1 MAQGTLAVRFGQMV
15 GVIAALS
22 VLFSFL
28 DRVYQPVREK
38 SANVTVDNATRAQ
51 AHSTGLDWVGQAI
64 DAWPWF
70 IVSLSVLG
78 FVTFAIFLS
87 RRP

>member
-1 MAQGTLAVRFGQMV
+1 MVRGTLALRFGQMV
-15 GVIAALS
+15 GAIAALS
-22 VLFSFL
+22 VLFGFL
-28 DRVYQPVREK
+28 DRVYTPVRDK
-38 SANVTVDNATRAQ
+38 SANVTIDNATRAQ
-51 AHSTGLDWVGQAI
+51 AHSTGLDWIGAAI

-70 IVSLSVLG
+70 IVSISVLG